1 MEEFRVGRER
11 EEKGRRKG
19 GEREEKGKRKGGER
33 EEKGKRK
40 GGEREEKRKRKGG
53 EREEKGRGVC
63 VWRVRS
69 GGGQWRM
76 GTRQDVVSNFL
87 PFHSLQLSLAR
98 K

>member
-1 MEEFRVGRER
+1 MEEFRVGKER

-19 GEREEKGKRKGGER
+19 GEREEKGRRKGRER
-33 EEKGKRK
+33 EEK
-40 GGEREEKRKRKGG
+40 E
-53 EREEKGRGVC
+53 RGVC

-69 GGGQWRM
+69 EGGQWRM

-87 PFHSLQLSLAR
+87 FFHSLQLSLAR